1 MRTLYLLSHDLRL
14 DDNPALR
21 LAAQSEQLL
30 LVYIVNPAWFKVNQY
45 GSVSMGAHRW
55 RFVQQALRDLDN
67 QLRALGQRLLVIE
80 GEPIETVSR
89 LLQQYQIQRVV
100 SSQQFGS
107 DEIDILSELQRR
119 HHPLPFDTVDNYTLF
134 DRQSLPM
141 SVAEI
146 PETYSRFRRKA
157 EKATTPAALAMPQTL
172 PAMISPDAEHN
183 LLTQWVELEDS
194 ESQFRGGETAA
205 REHVDAY
212 FAGNLPLSY
221 KLVRNELDGW
231 ENSSKM
237 SAWLNAGCLSARR
250 LLQRIHSY
258 EEFRE
263 RNDSTY
269 WLYVELLWREY
280 FQWLALKISKTLFAR
295 DGNAEHAYAGK
306 YDPQGLSAWCE
317 GNTDYPLVNA
327 CMRQLNATGY
337 LSNRGRQIAASCLIN
352 ELRGDWRYGAAWFEQ
367 QLVDYDVAANW
378 GNWQYIA
385 GVGADTRGGR
395 HFNLAKQTEIYDAD
409 GSYRSRWLGC

>member
-1 MRTLYLLSHDLRL
+1 MRTLYLLSNDLRL

-21 LAAQSEQLL
+21 LSAQSEQLV
-30 LVYIVNPAWFKVNQY
+30 LVYVVDPAWFRVNQY
-45 GSVSMGAHRW
+45 GAVSMGTHRW
-55 RFVQQALRDLDN
+55 QFIKQALLDLDN
-67 QLRALGQRLLVIE
+67 ELRALGQQLWVIE

-89 LLQQYQIQRVV
+89 LIQQNQIQRVV

-107 DEIDILSELQRR
+107 DENNRLAEIQRQNQSLR
-119 HHPLPFDTVDNYTLF
+119 FDTVDTYTLF

-141 SVAEI
+141 SVEDI

-157 EKATTPAALAMPQTL
+157 EKATPPTAIAAPRKL
-172 PAMISPDAEHN
+172 PAKLSLDSESN
-183 LLTQWVELEDS
+183 LLTQWTDIEET
-194 ESQFRGGETAA
+194 ESQFNGGETAA
-205 REHVDAY
+205 RKHVDTY
-212 FAGNLPLSY
+212 FSGELPLSY

-237 SAWLNAGCLSARR
+237 SAWLNSGCLSARR
-250 LLQRIHSY
+250 LLNQIHSY
-258 EEFRE
+258 ELCRE

-269 WLYVELLWREY
+269 WLYIELLWREY
-280 FQWLALKISKTLFAR
+280 FQWLALNIGKTLFAR
-295 DGNAEHAYAGK
+295 DGNAEHAYTGN
-306 YDPQGLSAWCE
+306 YDAQGLAAWCE

-327 CMRQLNATGY
+327 CMRQLNATGF

-385 GVGADTRGGR
+385 GVGADARGGR
-395 HFNLAKQTEIYDAD
+395 HFNLAKQTEIYDGD
-409 GSYRSRWLGC
+409 GSYRHRWLGS